1 MNKVANTFE
10 ERMEELKAFKT
21 MQLVTSGSG
30 YSGGLMKASIIFA
43 TLLDAHID
51 IRGKLGR

>member
-1 MNKVANTFE
+1 MNKVAKTFE
-10 ERMEELKAFKT
+10 ERVEELKAFKT
-21 MQLVTSGSG
+21 MQHGHLRVQRE
-30 YSGGLMKASIIFA
+30 LMKASIIFA